1 MKEFCELT
9 WDEPF
14 FAPSLAR
21 VVFSNTDG
29 NIVGYS
35 DNKKLLDDMFD
46 VLENS
51 AETPNI
57 AKEGSGM
64 ERILFGMYGIGGK
77 YSSDNG
83 FTESDFIKQSKTLK
97 FKKELKIN

>member
-1 MKEFCELT
+1 MKEFCELV

-14 FAPSLAR
+14 FPPNLAR

-35 DNKKLLDDMFD
+35 DNEQILSNMID
-46 VLENS
+46 VLSNS
-51 AETPNI
+51 VESPNI

-64 ERILFGMYGIGGK
+64 ERIFSGMLGIGGS

-83 FTESDFIKQSKTLK
+83 FTESDFATQSKSLK
-97 FKKELKIN
+97 FKKELKIK